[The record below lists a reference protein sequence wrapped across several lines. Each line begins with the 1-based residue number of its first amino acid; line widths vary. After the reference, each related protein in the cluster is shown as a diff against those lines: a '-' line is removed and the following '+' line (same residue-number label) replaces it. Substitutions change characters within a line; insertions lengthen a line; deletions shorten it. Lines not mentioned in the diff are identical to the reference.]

1 MLVRAL
7 STWFGYLQTAG
18 PTPILGLLLAL
29 MLRRRGQGLQPLIE
43 LPRDLIWVKEQ
54 NTAEVYKV
62 A

>member
-7 STWFGYLQTAG
+7 STWFGYLQPSG

-29 MLRRRGQGLQPLIE
+29 MLRRRGQGLQLLIE

-54 NTAEVYKV
+54 NTGKIYKV